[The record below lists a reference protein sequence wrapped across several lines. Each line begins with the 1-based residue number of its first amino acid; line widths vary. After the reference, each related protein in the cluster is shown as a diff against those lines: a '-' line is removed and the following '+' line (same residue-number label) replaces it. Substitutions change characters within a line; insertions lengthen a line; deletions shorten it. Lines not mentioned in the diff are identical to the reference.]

1 MLSHNFIKSSVA
13 LFAFTFFSLS
23 QTSAQAQTQIRAIA
37 PQAIAYATFKEE
49 LNVYEVA
56 EHQAEFTGG
65 LAAFFKYLDT
75 NIKLPAEAQKL
86 RVDGRAFLSF
96 IVNMDGS
103 IDKVTI
109 IRNSYFKRLD
119 DGKTVEL
126 DAEKDKAI
134 VEALNAEAMR
144 VIKTM
149 PTWKPGRQGGQAV
162 RSVFSM
168 PICFR

>member
-13 LFAFTFFSLS
+13 LFALTFFPLS

-96 IVNMDGS
+96 IVNTDGS
-103 IDKVTI
+103 IAKVTI

-126 DAEKDKAI
+126 DAENDKAL

-168 PICFR
+168 PISFR

>member
-1 MLSHNFIKSSVA
+1 MQSHNSTKSTVA
-13 LFAFTFFSLS
+13 LLAFTIFSMS
-23 QTSAQAQTQIRAIA
+23 NISAQAQTQIRTVA
-37 PQAIAYATFKEE
+37 PQVIAYATFKEE

-75 NIKLPAEAQKL
+75 NIKLPAAAQKL

-96 IVNMDGS
+96 IVNTDGS
-103 IDKVTI
+103 IAKVTI
-109 IRNSYFKRLD
+109 IRNTYFKRLD
-119 DGKTVEL
+119 DGKTAEL
-126 DAEKDKAI
+126 DAEQDKAVI
-134 VEALNAEAMR
+134 EALNAEATR
-144 VIKTM
+144 VIKAM

-168 PICFR
+168 PINFR